1 MEAPFGTAFEC
12 SCIRMKHYIS
22 SRKLLWFALALFIV
36 AGLAIPSE
44 LSAGNY
50 PKNGVF
56 KRLPDAK
63 DNWFYVDNNNWE
75 IKAPDKWTHM
85 MGSMGS
91 TTVLSRFMNKYA
103 AGALVMTFGLFKEYD
118 DAYREGWSYRD
129 IIADAVGI
137 TASLTANDR
146 YRLLCDYDS
155 EKVMLVVSMTIH

>member
-1 MEAPFGTAFEC
+1 MKRCSTIRLVILGVLAISLFG
-12 SCIRMKHYIS
+12 
-22 SRKLLWFALALFIV
+22 
-36 AGLAIPSE
+36 GLATPE
-44 LSAGNY
+44 SAMASKY

-63 DNWFYVDNNNWE
+63 DYWYYIDNNNWE

-85 MGSMGS
+85 MGSLGS
-91 TTVLSRFMNKYA
+91 TAVLSQFMNKYA

-137 TASLTANDR
+137 TASLTGNDR

-155 EKVMLVVSMTIH
+155 EKVMLVMSVTLR

>member
-1 MEAPFGTAFEC
+1 MKRYSSIRLIILSIIAMFIFSAIALPATA
-12 SCIRMKHYIS
+12 
-22 SRKLLWFALALFIV
+22 
-36 AGLAIPSE
+36 
-44 LSAGNY
+44 SAGKY

-56 KRLPDAK
+56 KRLPDSK
-63 DNWFYVDNNNWE
+63 DYWYYIDNNNWE

-91 TTVLSRFMNKYA
+91 TSVLSRFMNKYA
-103 AGALVMTFGLFKEYD
+103 AGALVLAFGLYKEYD

-155 EKVMLVVSMTIH
+155 EKVMLVMSVTVH